1 MFKNKKMIC
10 LFIVILI
17 LMLFLVFCYF
27 YIFTSVGTS
36 QNLLNEKQKD
46 SLKKELFSCDDT
58 YNLPYFCANDLD
70 ILGMNKNGDFI
81 DIYGVYSDAYVVK
94 FKGYAYTMSGSYGY
108 IYLQVSVNG
117 NSVKVIKRENV
128 SEGYTLSYFP
138 FRYKLKAKFYDL
150 DDVWDTFENKLE
162 KRFNVIFD
170 DDWNLSIE
178 GNSYTL
184 STFKDNKVV
193 YKEKGI
199 LK

>member
-94 FKGYAYTMSGSYGY
+94 FKGYAYTMSGCYGY

>member
-1 MFKNKKMIC
+1 
-10 LFIVILI
+10 
-17 LMLFLVFCYF
+17 MLFLVFCYF

-94 FKGYAYTMSGSYGY
+94 FKGYAYTMSGGYGY